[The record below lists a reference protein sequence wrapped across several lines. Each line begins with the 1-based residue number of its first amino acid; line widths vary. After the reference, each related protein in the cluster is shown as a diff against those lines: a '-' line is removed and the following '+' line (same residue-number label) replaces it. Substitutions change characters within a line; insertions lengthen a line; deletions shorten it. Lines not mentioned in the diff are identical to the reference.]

1 MEAAGQPPLSAAAAA
16 ELRDLETALDGITRA
31 VVGYLPTADLG
42 MVERAFRFAEAR
54 HRGQRRTSGEP
65 YMVHPLG
72 VSRIITQ
79 LRLDVSSLCAALL
92 HDCVEDT
99 GATVEE
105 IEEAFGKDVAFLVDG
120 VTKLSRVEFSSRAE
134 REAEN
139 FRKMLVAM
147 ARDIRVLLVKLAD
160 RLHNCRT
167 LEPLSP
173 ERQER
178 IAAETLAVYAPLAN
192 RLGIDWL
199 KSELEDHSVRYLYPE
214 EWKDLNRRLE
224 QRRRQDERF
233 IVEAAHALEKL
244 LEDVG
249 FQAQVSGRLKRLY
262 SIREKMKKQNLEFD
276 QVHDRIGFR
285 VIVETVADCYA
296 VLGVVHSKWTPVPGR
311 IKDYIAIPKINGYRS
326 LHTTV
331 FGPKGVRM
339 EVQIRTQ
346 EMHAIAQEGIAAHW
360 QYKEGGGLDPGGKDA
375 ERFAWLRQIWEL
387 HQDVQDSTELF
398 EAVKGDLFSDEVY
411 VFTPKG
417 QVLRFPQ
424 GATPVDFAYAIHTDV
439 GHHCTGARVN
449 GHIVPLRYQ
458 LRSGDTLEILTHAQQ
473 RPNKDWLDFVVTS
486 RAKAKIRSYV
496 RVEQRRRSREVGR
509 ELLEREFRKAGVSL
523 AKAEKHGD
531 LEKAAKELRQGTL
544 DEMVAAVGFGRVDPR
559 QVIRQIVGGETP
571 ETAEPR
577 PELRE
582 SKLAQVLRRVT
593 RRDSAAI
600 KIDSVDDLLVRL
612 ARCCSPVPGDDVV
625 GFVSRGRGLTV
636 HRRGCPRTLDL
647 DPDRRIDVTWDA
659 KVRFDQP
666 VTLRI
671 VTAHRPGILAA
682 VSQVF
687 SDHGINIT
695 QVNSRV
701 TGPEEA
707 LNAVTFAVSG
717 ADKLRALTRSLERLE
732 GVLQV
737 TRT

>member
-1 MEAAGQPPLSAAAAA
+1 
-16 ELRDLETALDGITRA
+16 
-31 VVGYLPTADLG
+31 
-42 MVERAFRFAEAR
+42 
-54 HRGQRRTSGEP
+54 
-65 YMVHPLG
+65 
-72 VSRIITQ
+72 
-79 LRLDVSSLCAALL
+79 
-92 HDCVEDT
+92 
-99 GATVEE
+99 
-105 IEEAFGKDVAFLVDG
+105 
-120 VTKLSRVEFSSRAE
+120 
-134 REAEN
+134 
-139 FRKMLVAM
+139 
-147 ARDIRVLLVKLAD
+147 
-160 RLHNCRT
+160 
-167 LEPLSP
+167 
-173 ERQER
+173 
-178 IAAETLAVYAPLAN
+178 
-192 RLGIDWL
+192 
-199 KSELEDHSVRYLYPE
+199 
-214 EWKDLNRRLE
+214 
-224 QRRRQDERF
+224 
-233 IVEAAHALEKL
+233 
-244 LEDVG
+244 
-249 FQAQVSGRLKRLY
+249 
-262 SIREKMKKQNLEFD
+262 
-276 QVHDRIGFR
+276 
-285 VIVETVADCYA
+285 
-296 VLGVVHSKWTPVPGR
+296 
-311 IKDYIAIPKINGYRS
+311 
-326 LHTTV
+326 
-331 FGPKGVRM
+331 
-339 EVQIRTQ
+339 
-346 EMHAIAQEGIAAHW
+346 
-360 QYKEGGGLDPGGKDA
+360 
-375 ERFAWLRQIWEL
+375 L